1 MKRYGYFIGK
11 FSANLGWRL
20 LIVAVLSVKVS
31 ANASALSPHDVWN
44 QQHFTSNQLANDSI
58 SGDLADPDKDGLC
71 NLLEYAFNT
80 DPWVFNSG
88 AQLSVTGNGVSLL
101 HRKNK
106 SASDLTFLVEKSGD
120 LAGSGWQELQHVS
133 QMILSDDG
141 LTQSLRLDLPQ
152 GGGGCVNLF
161 L

>member
-1 MKRYGYFIGK
+1 
-11 FSANLGWRL
+11 LGWRL
-20 LIVAVLSVKVS
+20 LLVAVLSVKVS
-31 ANASALSPHDVWN
+31 ANASALTPHDVWI
-44 QQHFTSNQLANDSI
+44 QQHFVSNQLANDSL
-58 SGDLADPDKDGLC
+58 SGDLADTDNDDLC
-71 NLLEYAFNT
+71 NLIEYAFNT
-80 DPWVFNSG
+80 DPWVFNAG
-88 AQLSVTGNGVSLL
+88 AQLSVTGNGISLL

>member
-1 MKRYGYFIGK
+1 MKRCLHFKCK
-11 FSANLGWRL
+11 FLANLGWRL

-88 AQLSVTGNGVSLL
+88 QEHRLQRPSVRMKLL
-101 HRKNK
+101 TN
-106 SASDLTFLVEKSGD
+106 LEKS
-120 LAGSGWQELQHVS
+120 LHE
-133 QMILSDDG
+133 
-141 LTQSLRLDLPQ
+141 
-152 GGGGCVNLF
+152 N
-161 L
+161 